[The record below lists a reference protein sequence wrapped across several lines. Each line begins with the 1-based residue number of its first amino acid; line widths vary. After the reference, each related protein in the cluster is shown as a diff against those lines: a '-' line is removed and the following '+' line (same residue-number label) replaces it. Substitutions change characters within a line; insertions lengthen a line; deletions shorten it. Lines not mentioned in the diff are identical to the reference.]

1 MTTKVA
7 NALYRYFETLYTLN
21 QNLIVLC
28 GIDAIDNRGQSE
40 DYIDKVVQAVPRL
53 IPYEW
58 NKVQN
63 SYVISDKSGLMDF
76 STELPFLKNDYE
88 DILKKHIEFLK
99 KTKKVRNKLEHR
111 MHSATVVASSS
122 GTMSLFSMTYSV
134 EEQEYR
140 LDADEIIEFVKDMN
154 NLFSKIQTLVDQFAC
169 SNKLEDHPYYWRLIR
184 HSFLEFN
191 KVYESDLLRTF
202 GKVLLPF

>member
-1 MTTKVA
+1 MTVKVA
-7 NALYRYFETLYTLN
+7 NALYRYFDTLYTVN

-28 GIDAIDNRGQSE
+28 GIDAIDDREQSE
-40 DYIDKVVQAVPRL
+40 EYIDKVVQTVPRL
-53 IPYEW
+53 VPYEYD
-58 NKVQN
+58 KKKS
-63 SYVISDKSGLMDF
+63 SYVISEESGLMEF
-76 STELPFLKNDYE
+76 STEIPFLKNNYE
-88 DILKKHIEFLK
+88 NILQKHMEFLMK
-99 KTKKVRNKLEHR
+99 AKKVRNKLEHQ
-111 MHSATVVASSS
+111 MHSATIVASSS

-154 NLFSKIQTLVDQFAC
+154 KLFANIQTLVDQFAC
-169 SNKLEDHPYYWRLIR
+169 NNKLEDHPYYWRLIR